1 MKVKVWKILTLLL
14 IAVFAFT
21 TIKAVS
27 ATGTIQPSSIISGV
41 GGGYIVYDSGKNEI
55 FSQQSSGI
63 AVVSDSDNSIITT
76 INPGA
81 ENGYG
86 HELVYDSGMGE
97 IFESSGG
104 QYDTVP
110 PIVTIISDSNNSVLG
125 NANLETSLYG
135 LTLPLGLAYDSSKG
149 EIFICDSGYDATTG
163 YAYNGGVIVVSDSNN
178 TAITKISIPDAQ
190 EAVYDSSKGEIFVAS
205 SSGNVSVISD
215 STNAVVA
222 TVTAGNYP
230 YGMAYDS
237 AKGEVFVFNEDSG
250 TVSVI
255 SDSSNSV
262 VATITGIA
270 VQNVTPTSI
279 AYDPAKGEIFASNA
293 IISDST
299 NTVIAGIP
307 PYSYPDNGG
316 NVAQNLGDVAYDTG
330 KGEMFASGLILGM
343 GVFSD
348 SSSPSTSPSTTSTS
362 TTTSTS
368 SAASTPKVPEFS
380 SAALISVATAIVV
393 VTICTVALTTRRRKA
408 SQDKINETA

>member
-1 MKVKVWKILTLLL
+1 M
-14 IAVFAFT
+14 
-21 TIKAVS
+21 
-27 ATGTIQPSSIISGV
+27 
-41 GGGYIVYDSGKNEI
+41 
-55 FSQQSSGI
+55 
-63 AVVSDSDNSIITT
+63 
-76 INPGA
+76 
-81 ENGYG
+81 
-86 HELVYDSGMGE
+86 
-97 IFESSGG
+97 
-104 QYDTVP
+104 
-110 PIVTIISDSNNSVLG
+110 
-125 NANLETSLYG
+125 
-135 LTLPLGLAYDSSKG
+135 
-149 EIFICDSGYDATTG
+149 
-163 YAYNGGVIVVSDSNN
+163 
-178 TAITKISIPDAQ
+178 
-190 EAVYDSSKGEIFVAS
+190 AS

-222 TVTAGNYP
+222 TVTAGNFP

-368 SAASTPKVPEFS
+368 SATSTPKVPEFS